1 MRKIYLYLVV
11 AVCFALT
18 ATAQQNSP
26 IAYNGIYIVESGSV
40 QNDVGFKIYTYLRF
54 YKDSSVYLQA
64 VNSLDP
70 VAVNRWFGRYKK
82 FSQQGRYQVKGDSL
96 FINVNNKGTEDIK
109 LEGLQETTYK
119 GTLSSG
125 NKLCL
130 YRDEETSQKC
140 FSYYPVSDTTRQK
153 YSSYKAEIRL
163 PGNWKVKQVLQ
174 GSRQVFFINDDST
187 EVGIAVLPANKLPF
201 YKEDQDAFT
210 SAQAYYKWDSDYM
223 RDEEKMEVKKISE
236 NKDKAF
242 VVWNAKD
249 KNNDNTYLFARH
261 NDLLYNIM
269 ILDRAMPLDKQL
281 KLLEEIFEMNK

>member
-1 MRKIYLYLVV
+1 MRKIYLCLLFATCY
-11 AVCFALT
+11 ALT
-18 ATAQQNSP
+18 ASSQQNSP

-40 QNDVGFKIYTYLRF
+40 ENNADFKIYTYLRF

-82 FSQQGRYQVKGDSL
+82 FSQRGRYLVKGDSL

-109 LEGLQETTYK
+109 LEGLQETVYK
-119 GTLSSG
+119 GTLSAG

-130 YRDEETSQKC
+130 FRDEETSQKC

-153 YSSYKAEIRL
+153 YSNYKAEIRL

-174 GSRQVFFINDDST
+174 GSRQVFFINEDST

-223 RDEEKMEVKKISE
+223 RDEEKMEVKKITE

-242 VVWNAKD
+242 VIWNAKD
-249 KNNDNTYLFARH
+249 KNNDNTYLFAR
-261 NDLLYNIM
+261 DKEFLYNIM
-269 ILDRAMPLDKQL
+269 ILDRAMPQDKQL
-281 KLLEEIFEMNK
+281 QLLEVIFEMNK